1 MLKEKSDAFKRD
13 IDFYKV
19 VGRKIKEARQTNINQ
34 FTGKCFLITQTKVAK
49 AIGTTF
55 QTIQKYEKGHNRIP
69 LSQLLRISSY
79 LKKPLSYFG
88 LESFREEQE

>member
-13 IDFYKV
+13 IEFYKV

-34 FTGKCFLITQTKVAK
+34 FTGKCFLITQTKVA
-49 AIGTTF
+49 

-69 LSQLLRISSY
+69 LSQLIRISSY